1 MRVRTGQKKNVSPL
15 LERALIFKFHFKNP
29 DRWVKRKTT
38 MAKDNE
44 ILDKAKK
51 FALSNNLTIIPDQ
64 ITGKKFALCK
74 NVQSNGQVVERKS
87 VFCSPKELD
96 TLIEGY
102 CFGQQTSKKD
112 ENHLVL
118 HLLYEGDQW
127 LSTSSLVLMGVFTN
141 ENDLKSGAEKL
152 IREDANNNYT
162 EEDKQNEK
170 SMEDY
175 IEESVYWLMSD
186 RQLLGCYNSFLI
198 SDVTPN
204 LYGEV

>member
-1 MRVRTGQKKNVSPL
+1 
-15 LERALIFKFHFKNP
+15 
-29 DRWVKRKTT
+29 

-51 FALSNNLTIIPDQ
+51 FALSNNLTIISDQ

-74 NVQSNGQVVERKS
+74 NIQSNGQVVERKS

-102 CFGQQTSKKD
+102 RFGQQTSKK
-112 ENHLVL
+112 NGNPLVL

-141 ENDLKSGAEKL
+141 EDDLKSGAEKI
-152 IREDANNNYT
+152 IRDNANNNYT
-162 EEDKQNEK
+162 EEEKRNEI

-198 SDVTPN
+198 RDVTPN

>member
-1 MRVRTGQKKNVSPL
+1 M
-15 LERALIFKFHFKNP
+15 
-29 DRWVKRKTT
+29 T

-44 ILDKAKK
+44 ILEKAKK

-102 CFGQQTSKKD
+102 CFGQQTSKKN
-112 ENHLVL
+112 ENPLVL

-127 LSTSSLVLMGVFTN
+127 LSKSSLVLMGVFTN
-141 ENDLKSGAEKL
+141 EDDLKSGVEKI

-162 EEDKQNEK
+162 EEYKKNEV

>member
-1 MRVRTGQKKNVSPL
+1 
-15 LERALIFKFHFKNP
+15 
-29 DRWVKRKTT
+29 

-74 NVQSNGQVVERKS
+74 NVQSNGEVVENKS

-102 CFGQQTSKKD
+102 CFGLQTSNKD
-112 ENHLVL
+112 ENPLVL

-127 LSTSSLVLMGVFTN
+127 LSKSSLVLMGVFTN
-141 ENDLKSGAEKL
+141 EDDLKSGVEKL

-170 SMEDY
+170 SM
-175 IEESVYWLMSD
+175 
-186 RQLLGCYNSFLI
+186 
-198 SDVTPN
+198 
-204 LYGEV
+204 

>member
-1 MRVRTGQKKNVSPL
+1 
-15 LERALIFKFHFKNP
+15 
-29 DRWVKRKTT
+29 

-74 NVQSNGQVVERKS
+74 NIQSNGQVVERKS

-102 CFGQQTSKKD
+102 CFGQQTSKK
-112 ENHLVL
+112 NGNPLIL

-141 ENDLKSGAEKL
+141 EDDLTYR
-152 IREDANNNYT
+152 IRNPRSLQFRE
-162 EEDKQNEK
+162 
-170 SMEDY
+170 
-175 IEESVYWLMSD
+175 
-186 RQLLGCYNSFLI
+186 
-198 SDVTPN
+198 
-204 LYGEV
+204 

>member
-1 MRVRTGQKKNVSPL
+1 MSNSNEVEIKPLEAASLISFTLRTPTDGINGKK
-15 LERALIFKFHFKNP
+15 
-29 DRWVKRKTT
+29 T

-44 ILDKAKK
+44 ILEKAKK

-74 NVQSNGQVVERKS
+74 NEQSNGQVVERKS

-102 CFGQQTSKKD
+102 CFGQQTSKKN
-112 ENHLVL
+112 ENPLVL

-127 LSTSSLVLMGVFTN
+127 LSKSSLVLMGVFTN
-141 ENDLKSGAEKL
+141 EDDLKSGVEKI

-162 EEDKQNEK
+162 EEYKKNEV

-198 SDVTPN
+198 RDVTPN
-204 LYGEV
+204 LYGEI